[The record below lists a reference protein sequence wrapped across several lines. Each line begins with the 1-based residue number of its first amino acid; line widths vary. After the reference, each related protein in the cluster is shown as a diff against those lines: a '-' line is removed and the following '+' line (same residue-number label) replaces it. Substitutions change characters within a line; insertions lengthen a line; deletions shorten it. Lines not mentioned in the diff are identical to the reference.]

1 MTPLFR
7 VEMLPARQGD
17 CLWIEWGDTRHPYR
31 ALIDAGTP
39 GTYTQIRKRL
49 RALPAAARA
58 FELLIVTHI
67 DNDHIGGA
75 LKLLGEA
82 EGGVSFGDVWF
93 NGWRHLPGSGL
104 EEFGPVQGEKLTTQ
118 LVKPGARWN
127 LSFGGHAVVLG
138 DVGTA
143 TPLPLAGGMQVTLLS
158 PGAAQLAALRPV
170 WEEECR
176 KAGLNPARR
185 RPAPPRVP
193 AGFEAFGPPNVE
205 ALAASPFEGDDS
217 QANGSSIAV
226 LAEFD
231 GRRILLAGDAHPDV
245 LLDGIDRLL
254 ASRREERLRLEVF
267 KLPHHGSKA
276 NVSRDLLAKVECRRY
291 LFSTDG
297 TQFKHPDKEAVAR
310 VIKFGGPQP
319 ELLFNYQTQ
328 FNSVWE
334 NRSLKR
340 RYGYS
345 LAFPGAGRTGLGLE
359 L

>member
-1 MTPLFR
+1 MIPLFR

-17 CLWIEWGDTRHPYR
+17 CLWIEWGDARHPYR

-39 GTYTQIRKRL
+39 GTYAHIRKRL
-49 RALPAAARA
+49 RALPAGERA

-67 DNDHIGGA
+67 DNDHIGGT

-82 EGGVSFGDVWF
+82 ENGASFRDVWF
-93 NGWRHLPGSGL
+93 NGWRHLPGSDF

-118 LVKPGARWN
+118 LLKPDVCWN
-127 LSFGGHAVVLG
+127 LPFGKHAVSLDTVESL
-138 DVGTA
+138 
-143 TPLPLAGGMQVTLLS
+143 PPPPLAGGLKLTLLS
-158 PGAAQLAALRPV
+158 PGAAQLAELRPV

-176 KAGLNPARR
+176 KAGLNPARP
-185 RPAPPRVP
+185 RPAPPRPP

-205 ALAASPFEGDDS
+205 ALAAGPFERDDS
-217 QANGSSIAV
+217 EANGSSIAV

-245 LLDGIDRLL
+245 LLEGIKRLL
-254 ASRREERLRLEVF
+254 AARGEERLRLDAF

-276 NVSRDLLAKVECRRY
+276 NVSRDLLEKVDCRRY

-297 TQFKHPDKEAVAR
+297 TTFKHPDKEAVAR

-328 FNSVWE
+328 FNVIWE
-334 NRSLKR
+334 NKSLKR
-340 RYGYS
+340 TYGYS
-345 LAFPGAGRTGLGLE
+345 LVFPDAGSTGLGLE

>member
-1 MTPLFR
+1 MAPLFR

-17 CLWIEWGDTRHPYR
+17 CLWIEWGDARRPNR

-39 GTYTQIRKRL
+39 GTYARIRKRL
-49 RALPAAARA
+49 RALPAAERA

-75 LKLLGEA
+75 LKLLGDPES
-82 EGGVSFGDVWF
+82 GVSFGNVWF
-93 NGWRHLPGSGL
+93 NGWRHLPGSGF

-118 LVKPGARWN
+118 LEKPDAHWN
-127 LSFGGHAVVLG
+127 LSFGGRAVSL
-138 DVGTA
+138 DNVGSLR
-143 TPLPLAGGMQVTLLS
+143 PPPLAGGLQLTLLC

-185 RPAPPRVP
+185 RPAPPRP
-193 AGFEAFGPPNVE
+193 LAGFEAFGPPNVE
-205 ALAASPFEGDDS
+205 ALAAAPFEEDGS

-231 GRRILLAGDAHPDV
+231 GRRILLAGDAHPGV
-245 LLDGIDRLL
+245 LLDGIERFL
-254 ASRREERLRLEVF
+254 ASRGEERLRLDAF

-276 NVSRDLLAKVECRRY
+276 NVSRELLAKVECRRY

-297 TQFKHPDKEAVAR
+297 TQFKHPDREAVAR

-328 FNSVWE
+328 FSAIWE

-345 LAFPGAGRTGLGLE
+345 VVFPAAGGAGLGLE